1 MSKVI
6 KCNLSV
12 IDLGRAINELKA
24 YENELNDKLQR
35 LVEELMKEGLVNKF
49 DNVTFKSIKPRVNKE
64 LNIEKFLSNFKE
76 KRNLKK

>member
-1 MSKVI
+1 
-6 KCNLSV
+6 
-12 IDLGRAINELKA
+12 
-24 YENELNDKLQR
+24 
-35 LVEELMKEGLVNKF
+35 MKEGLLNKF